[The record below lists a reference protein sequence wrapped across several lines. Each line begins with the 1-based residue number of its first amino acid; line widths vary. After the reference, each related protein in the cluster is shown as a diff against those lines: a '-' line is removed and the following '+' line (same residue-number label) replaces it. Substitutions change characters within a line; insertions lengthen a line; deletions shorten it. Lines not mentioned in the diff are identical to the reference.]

1 MPQVMLRYRA
11 ASFFSRMNCPELSN
25 GLYTTEEAI
34 EIADAD
40 YKVYDLEKAVE
51 EDIKKHANTEEFVP
65 EIEEQPKH
73 QTVAESVKT
82 AEKEP
87 VPAAVAEPEIPD
99 FMKQEEM

>member
-1 MPQVMLRYRA
+1 
-11 ASFFSRMNCPELSN
+11 MNCPELSN
-25 GLYTTEEAI
+25 GLYTTEEVI

-65 EIEEQPKH
+65 VIEEQPKH
-73 QTVAESVKT
+73 TIPADLIEAGK
-82 AEKEP
+82 KEP
-87 VPAAVAEPEIPD
+87 VPAAVKEPEIPD